1 VIKHEDRAKL
11 FADLETILRADLPWL
26 PILYIP
32 SVEGWRDTVKGWN
45 AWAAGYARA
54 WNVTVSR

>member
-1 VIKHEDRAKL
+1 V
-11 FADLETILRADLPWL
+11 FADLEVVLRQEIPWL

-45 AWAAGYARA
+45 PWAAGYARA
-54 WNVTVSR
+54 WNVTVAR